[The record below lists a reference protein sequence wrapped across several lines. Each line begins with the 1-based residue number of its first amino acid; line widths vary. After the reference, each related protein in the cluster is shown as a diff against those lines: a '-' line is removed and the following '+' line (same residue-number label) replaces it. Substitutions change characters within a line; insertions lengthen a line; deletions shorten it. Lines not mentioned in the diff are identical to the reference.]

1 MLRYFIRR
9 INLLVITFLIINLI
23 AFIFQQNQNL
33 FVKTDDFWFKQYALF
48 VFQNINGDLGVSS
61 ISGKPV
67 FDELVSFLPATLE
80 LCFTA
85 FLLSFIIGIPLGT
98 LAGIYHQHWIRNLI
112 LSVTMVGYSIPV
124 FWLAL
129 LLVMNSSLMLG
140 WFPVSGR
147 YDLLLEIPQVTGFG
161 IIDVMWL
168 EPQARWPALMSILS
182 HLALPTLVL
191 AVVPTTE
198 VIRQLSNSM
207 AKVMSEN
214 YIKAAATKGLSKWQI
229 VTRHAL
235 HNALPPILPSLGL
248 QFGNVLTMAM
258 VLEVVFAWPGIGR
271 WLISSIYQQDYIA
284 IQGGMLAVATLVI
297 ITFVLTDLFT
307 ALIHPLRR
315 REVYAQH

>member
-1 MLRYFIRR
+1 MLRYLIRR
-9 INLLVITFLIINLI
+9 LNLLIITFLAINLI
-23 AFIFQQNQNL
+23 AFVFQQNQSIYVASDSSWLAQFLKFVWHNL
-33 FVKTDDFWFKQYALF
+33 
-48 VFQNINGDLGVSS
+48 NGDLGVSS
-61 ISGKPV
+61 VSGKPV
-67 FDELVSFLPATLE
+67 FDELLVFLPATLE
-80 LCFTA
+80 LCFSA
-85 FLLSFIIGIPLGT
+85 FLLSFLIGVPLGT

-124 FWLAL
+124 FWLAM

-147 YDLLLEIPQVTGFG
+147 YDLLLEIPQITGFG
-161 IIDVMWL
+161 IIDVFWL
-168 EPQARWPALMSILS
+168 EPQARWPAFISIIN
-182 HLALPTLVL
+182 HLTLPTLVL

-207 AKVMSEN
+207 AKVMNES
-214 YIKAAATKGLSKWQI
+214 YIKAATTKGLSKWQI
-229 VTRHAL
+229 VSRHAL

-271 WLISSIYQQDYIA
+271 WLISSIYQQDYVA

-297 ITFVLTDLFT
+297 TTFVLTDIFT

-315 REVYAQH
+315 REVYAQY

>member
-1 MLRYFIRR
+1 MLRYLTRR
-9 INLLVITFLIINLI
+9 LNLLIITFLAINLI
-23 AFIFQQNQNL
+23 AFVFQQNQHIYVASDQAWLVQFFNFVWHNL
-33 FVKTDDFWFKQYALF
+33 
-48 VFQNINGDLGVSS
+48 NGDLGVSS
-61 ISGKPV
+61 VSGKPV
-67 FDELVSFLPATLE
+67 FDELLVFLPATLE
-80 LCFTA
+80 LCFSA
-85 FLLSFIIGIPLGT
+85 FLLSFLIGVPLGT

-124 FWLAL
+124 FWLAM

-140 WFPVSGR
+140 WLPVSGR
-147 YDLLLEIPQVTGFG
+147 YDLLLEIPQFTGFG
-161 IIDVMWL
+161 IIDVFWL
-168 EPQARWPALMSILS
+168 EPQARWPAFISIVN
-182 HLALPTLVL
+182 HLTLPTLVL

-207 AKVMSEN
+207 AKVMNES

-229 VTRHAL
+229 VSRHAL

-271 WLISSIYQQDYIA
+271 WLISSIYQQDYVA
-284 IQGGMLAVATLVI
+284 IQGGMLAIATLVI
-297 ITFVLTDLFT
+297 TTFVLTDIFT

-315 REVYAQH
+315 REVYAQY

>member
-1 MLRYFIRR
+1 MLRYLIRR
-9 INLLVITFLIINLI
+9 INLFIITFLIINLI
-23 AFIFQQNQNL
+23 AFMFQHSQSLASPAEAKSVQQFSQFVWHNL
-33 FVKTDDFWFKQYALF
+33 
-48 VFQNINGDLGVSS
+48 NGDFG
-61 ISGKPV
+61 ISRVTGKPV
-67 FDELVSFLPATLE
+67 FDQLIIFLPATLE

-85 FLLSFIIGIPLGT
+85 FILAFLIGIPLGT
-98 LAGIYHQHWIRNLI
+98 LAGIFHQHWIRNVI
-112 LSVTMVGYSIPV
+112 LSLTMIGYSIPV

-129 LLVMNSSLMLG
+129 LLVMNSSLLLG

-161 IIDVMWL
+161 IIDVFWL
-168 EPQARWPALMSILS
+168 PQQARWPALMSVIS
-182 HLALPTLVL
+182 HLILPTLVL

-207 AKVMSEN
+207 AKVMNEN
-214 YIKAAATKGLSKWQI
+214 YIKAAATKGLSKSQI
-229 VTRHAL
+229 VIRHAL

-271 WLISSIYQQDYIA
+271 WLISSIYQQDYA
-284 IQGGMLAVATLVI
+284 VIQGGMLAISTLVI
-297 ITFVLTDLFT
+297 GTFVFTDLFT
-307 ALIHPLRR
+307 VLIHPLRR